1 MFGIIASSGSTTA
14 EPEPLK
20 TLTYI
25 NSSDIYTTAVGQTQT
40 LTYPSGTQEGDL
52 LVLFRMYDSSLTA
65 PQPTIPAAFTSIMSN
80 TTSGLISAR
89 TAYRVVGSGVETGVS
104 LTTDANMN
112 SMSMLLA
119 FRPNFAIT
127 SVTPTTETNTLSG
140 NAVSISLT
148 NGSTT
153 SNPYLA
159 FIHAVGSG
167 TTPHTFSPLPTTLGM
182 TEIDHSQNTSISRSL
197 TVLYRRLNQGDTLP
211 GTLSTTTSDAGTNIG
226 QSFRLAI
233 A

>member
-1 MFGIIASSGSTTA
+1 MLGIIANSGSLTA
-14 EPEPLK
+14 ELK

-25 NSSDIYTTAVGQTQT
+25 SSSDIFTTTTGQTQT

-52 LVLFRMYDSSLTA
+52 LVLFRMYEASVTTTA
-65 PQPTIPAAFTSIMSN
+65 PSIPANFTSISSLGS
-80 TTSGLISAR
+80 SGLISAI
-89 TAYRVVGSGVETGVS
+89 TAYRIVGSAENDIS
-104 LTTDANMN
+104 LTTNAQTN

-119 FRPNFAIT
+119 FRPNFVIS
-127 SVTPTTETNTLSG
+127 SVTSTTETNTLS
-140 NAVSISLT
+140 ASTISASLT

-167 TTPHTFSPLPTTLGM
+167 TTPQTFNPSPTTLGM
-182 TEIDHSQNTSISRSL
+182 TEIDHSENSAISRSL
-197 TVLYRRLNQGDTLP
+197 TVLYRRFNQGDSLA
-211 GTLSTTTSDAGTNIG
+211 GTLSTTISDAGTNIG
-226 QSFRLAI
+226 QSFRLAV